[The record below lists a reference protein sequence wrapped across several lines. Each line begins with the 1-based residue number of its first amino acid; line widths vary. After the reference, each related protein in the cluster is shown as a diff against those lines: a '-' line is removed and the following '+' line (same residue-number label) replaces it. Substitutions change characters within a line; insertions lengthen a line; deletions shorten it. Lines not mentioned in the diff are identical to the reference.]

1 MTDTVSSKTRSRI
14 MAAVPHQNTS
24 AELKVRSA
32 LHKAG
37 KRFRLHRK
45 DLPGTPDLVFP
56 SKKIV
61 VFVHG
66 CFWHSHG
73 CKKSRPPS
81 SNREYWMPKMKEN
94 RQRDE
99 KKIAQL
105 ESLGWRSVIIWECE
119 IDTGVARL
127 LEELSRGSL
136 R

>member
-1 MTDTVSSKTRSRI
+1 MPDTVSSKTRSRI
-14 MAAVPHQNTS
+14 MAAVPHKDTS
-24 AELKVRSA
+24 VELKVRSA

-45 DLPGTPDLVFP
+45 DLPGTPDIVFP

-81 SNREYWMPKMKEN
+81 SNREYWLPKIKDN
-94 RQRDE
+94 RERDRR
-99 KKIAQL
+99 KIEQL
-105 ESLGWRSVIIWECE
+105 ESMGWHPVVVWECQ
-119 IDTGVARL
+119 IDDGISCIL
-127 LEELSRGSL
+127 DELSHS
-136 R
+136 